1 MDMRVDADRIRLERT
16 NRAWSQEHLANVTDL
31 GLRTVQRIE
40 ATGAASNESITAIA
54 SAFEVSV
61 PALLVRDAVAPRSN
75 WLAFIAARR
84 VWVLLPLVLFVQ
96 VLSPP
101 MLSAAQVA
109 LLAWAGMEVA
119 LLILARRSSKAR

>member
-40 ATGAASNESITAIA
+40 SRGTASNESISAIA
-54 SAFEVSV
+54 SAFEVPVS
-61 PALLVRDAVAPRSN
+61 ALLVREVTVPRAGR
-75 WLAFIAARR
+75 LTFIAEKRLWA
-84 VWVLLPLVLFVQ
+84 LLPLALVVQ

-101 MLSAAQVA
+101 MLSVAQVA
-109 LLAWAGMEVA
+109 LWIWVCVEI
-119 LLILARRSSKAR
+119 LLLVMKRRAPI